1 MCRVCRAGL
10 SVELVD
16 DETGTEFRLE
26 PCCLG
31 RHDVAGIGNSDELS
45 HGDGV
50 KSERHCHLAAVHT
63 PLEFLKSADTSDEV
77 DSLVGTEVGDIE
89 DVAEDKVARYGH
101 VEYSDGIAVVVG
113 SLLCSERIPF
123 AVEI

>member
-1 MCRVCRAGL
+1 M
-10 SVELVD
+10 D

-31 RHDVAGIGNSDELS
+31 RHDVACIGNSDELS

-89 DVAEDKVARYGH
+89 DVAEDKVARYGRRR
-101 VEYSDGIAVVVG
+101 VLRWDRCRCRFPP
-113 SLLCSERIPF
+113 LCSERIPF